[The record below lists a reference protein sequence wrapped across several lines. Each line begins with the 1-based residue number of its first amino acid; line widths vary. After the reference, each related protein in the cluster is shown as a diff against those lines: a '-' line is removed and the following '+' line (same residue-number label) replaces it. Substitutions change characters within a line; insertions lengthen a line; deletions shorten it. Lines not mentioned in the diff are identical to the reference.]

1 MKIEENSKELKE
13 EISEST
19 VLKEAAENSPEKEK
33 KETAFTS
40 EDPDEEKKEKPALRF
55 HDEEVSVQAP
65 MKIHVDETSREI
77 HSLKSKIGDILIIVF
92 CVIISLICLLP
103 MINLLA
109 KSLSG
114 TDYLMKNEVYLLPK
128 GFNFD
133 AYTTVFGD
141 AKYVRA
147 FLWTALLTVICTLL
161 SLVMTTLCAFPL
173 IFSALKGRRVIN
185 LFITITMFFNAG
197 TIPNYLL
204 MQRLN
209 LLDNPLVLII
219 PGCLSVYNM
228 IILRSFFYGIP
239 DSLRESAEIDGAS
252 FFTIL
257 RKIYIPLSK
266 PVLATLALFYAVGR
280 WNGYSD
286 ALMYMKN
293 KDFYPLQLLLYNILN
308 NINQVEVT
316 TQEGFSTPGLQ
327 ESLKAAIVMF
337 STIPILCIYPFLQKY
352 FIQGVTLGAVKE

>member
-1 MKIEENSKELKE
+1 ME
-13 EISEST
+13 
-19 VLKEAAENSPEKEK
+19 
-33 KETAFTS
+33 
-40 EDPDEEKKEKPALRF
+40 
-55 HDEEVSVQAP
+55 
-65 MKIHVDETSREI
+65 ETSREI
-77 HSLKSKIGDILIIVF
+77 HSLKSKIGDWVIVF
-92 CVIISLICLLP
+92 VCVIIALLCLLP

-109 KSLSG
+109 RSLSG
-114 TDYLMKNEVYLLPK
+114 TDYLLKHEVYLIPK

-133 AYTTVFGD
+133 AYVTVLKD
-141 AKYVRA
+141 PKYLKA
-147 FLWTALLTVICTLL
+147 FVWTVVLTIICTFL
-161 SLVMTTLCAFPL
+161 SLAMTTLCAYPL
-173 IFSALKGRRVIN
+173 IFPALKGRKAIN
-185 LFITITMFFNAG
+185 IFITVTMFFNAG

-204 MQRLN
+204 MQKLG
-209 LLDNPLVLII
+209 LLDNPLVLIV

-228 IILRSFFYGIP
+228 IIMRSFLYGIP
-239 DSLRESAEIDGAS
+239 ESLRESAEIDGAS
-252 FFTIL
+252 YFTIL
-257 RKIYIPLSK
+257 LKIYLPLSK

-316 TQEGFSTPGLQ
+316 TQEGFSAPGLAD
-327 ESLKAAIVMF
+327 SLKAAIVMF